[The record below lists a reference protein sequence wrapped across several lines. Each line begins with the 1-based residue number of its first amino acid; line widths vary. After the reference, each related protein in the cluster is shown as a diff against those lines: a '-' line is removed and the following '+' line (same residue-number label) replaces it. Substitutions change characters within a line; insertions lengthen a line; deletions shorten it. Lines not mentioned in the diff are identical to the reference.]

1 MTPNDYYDDLKRLA
15 RQVRAENGLN
25 SPRVTPRDM
34 RRIYF
39 RNGIEIDL
47 WPYRLRNLRGAFICD
62 KLGTTVMLA
71 KNLPQDPMVF
81 TMAHELKHF
90 YRDRNLGVSYC
101 DQSNITK
108 TLEIGAEI
116 FAAELIFPD
125 REFIAQLNKMRIRKD
140 QCLPRTLVELKHTT
154 RTTLSYAGLA
164 IKAERLRF
172 APANSLTK
180 VKTWRK
186 LERLYGFKGWR
197 G

>member
-1 MTPNDYYDDLKRLA
+1 MSPNDYYYDLKRLA

-25 SPRVTPRDM
+25 SPRVTPSDM

-186 LERLYGFKGWR
+186 LERLYGFKD
-197 G
+197 